1 METAVRRSPR
11 STRRPRTSRQQ
22 RQPGCTCTAS
32 PASTIP
38 AQRRRGWTGSRL
50 RGCSHRAQRRGGL
63 PQRLEGRPVLGAGH
77 GIPDEGLARM
87 RTEEEGSAM
96 AAIEEAPVLVVQAAR
111 HVEERRGDAVGRI
124 YGGNEA
130 AV

>member
-1 METAVRRSPR
+1 METDVRRSR
-11 STRRPRTSRQQ
+11 STRGTRTSRQQ
-22 RQPGCTCTAS
+22 RQLGCTAS

-38 AQRRRGWTGSRL
+38 AQRQRGRGWTGSRL
-50 RGCSHRAQRRGGL
+50 RGRSHRAQRRGGL
-63 PQRLEGRPVLGAGH
+63 PQRLEGRSVLGTGH